1 MNYKEYQELKRFEKE
16 VEVKTL
22 ESVIEYLNELEEELK
37 RTTKGGESIEPLSLL
52 IDIEGSIQSR
62 LRNVIAER
70 DRAYNIK

>member
-22 ESVIEYLNELEEELK
+22 ESVIEYLNELEYELK
-37 RTTKGGESIEPLSLL
+37 ESTKDGESIEPLSLL

-70 DRAYNIK
+70 DMAYNIK